1 MTAHMDFQLHERL
14 AADTVFITDWPLSRL
29 LLMNDV
35 RFPWLILV
43 PRRDG
48 ASEVFDITPA
58 DRVLLE
64 EEICRAGKG
73 LKAQTGCAKINIGIL
88 GNVVPQLHV
97 HVVARNKWDGAWP
110 GPVWGSGPAIPYEP
124 AARDDFLLRVVN
136 SF

>member
-14 AADTVFITDWPLSRL
+14 AADTVFIMDWPLSRL

-43 PRRDG
+43 PRRVG
-48 ASEVFDITPA
+48 ASEVFDLSPA
-58 DRVLLE
+58 DLAILQ

-73 LKAQTGCAKINIGIL
+73 LKAQTGCAKINIGVL
-88 GNVVPQLHV
+88 GNMVPQLHV
-97 HVVARNKWDGAWP
+97 HVVARNKGDGAWP
-110 GPVWGSGPAIPYEP
+110 GPVWGSGPAIPYEL

-136 SF
+136 GF